1 MTMRKQQERAVDGK
15 SEPSERVKCYKSEA
29 AEEVARTTSR
39 QSDAEYFTNAFIL
52 SDYDTLSFN
61 YRLRGGHNG
70 TSM

>member
-1 MTMRKQQERAVDGK
+1 MTMRKQQERTVDGK

-29 AEEVARTTSR
+29 ADEVARTTSR
-39 QSDAEYFTNAFIL
+39 QSDADITNAFIL

>member
-39 QSDAEYFTNAFIL
+39 QSDADITNAFIL